1 MDKYSVDEILLEYEL
16 QQQEFNKR
24 AKPPQSAVE
33 KFASETN
40 KTEERTT
47 EIPAVRPKSETTR
60 EIPAVKKQVADAS
73 GVRVASSPNTPP
85 VTQQTV
91 SINTRTRVLTVAQSE
106 EKYQTQEVPL
116 RQLEDGQ
123 LTMDSYQE
131 EKVDEAQ
138 LEQEVRLR
146 RRAKIDGFR
155 LIEGGKT
162 SFKLT
167 GDEEESDEEDD
178 LLLPETNEEND
189 EVLED
194 FSNYEEA
201 EAIRNDFAYRRRTGG
216 MAVVATTV
224 IEALLFLLTAAYP
237 YGWLNS
243 LGAPLLTAL
252 HVVLLGAIVVM
263 NHRLVRDGFK
273 VIFTAKANADT
284 PAALCGLIG
293 LVYTAAQFLDLA
305 AVAQGQ
311 ALFLSAAAGMG
322 VLAGAF
328 GRQAQLIR
336 ISRNFAY
343 VGSEKAKKMAA
354 DFIDDEKLLND
365 IGHPAADDGIVSVMY
380 YRPAPFLTGFLEHS
394 YAGDPADRAM
404 RWFVPLSFGVSVIC
418 AAAYALLT
426 PTNAWYAPSVFAS
439 VLMLTLPV
447 FSMFTVQRTLAR
459 SGKKAL
465 RNGAMIGGWHTVE
478 KYGRHIGCVVVEAQE
493 LFPKDSVKLHGIKT
507 FSGTRIDEAI
517 TDAAAVMMAAGG
529 PLAPIFRRL
538 IENRTDILRAVDSL
552 AYEQDMGLS
561 GWVGGRRVLIGNRRL
576 LANHGVEVPS
586 KEHEER
592 FVADGRNLVYLS
604 TGGELSAMF
613 VVSYPVSD
621 AAKAYIK
628 ALYKEHIRLTV
639 RTCDPNITA
648 QLILDA
654 TGLPAQAVEVLSA
667 SKGRAYGAMLASK
680 AGETAPAL
688 LACNG
693 RMAAKLSTPVQCA
706 RLYRGVRAGLWSQM
720 IPCIFGMAVSVFITS
735 VTGVLLRG
743 DLLAGAMLGVGLLGW
758 IITKLFRT

>member
-1 MDKYSVDEILLEYEL
+1 MDKYSVDEILLEYEM
-16 QQQEFNKR
+16 QQQEQSKR
-24 AKPPQSAVE
+24 AKPPKSAVE
-33 KFASETN
+33 TFVPEAQ

-47 EIPAVRPKSETTR
+47 EIPAVRPKAETTR
-60 EIPAVKKQVADAS
+60 EIPAVKKPTADDE
-73 GVRVASSPNTPP
+73 GVRVASAPKTPP
-85 VTQQTV
+85 VTQHTV

-116 RQLEDGQ
+116 RQLENGQ
-123 LTMDSYQE
+123 LTLDQYQE
-131 EKVDEAQ
+131 PPVDEAQ

-162 SFKLT
+162 PLKLT
-167 GDEEESDEEDD
+167 GDEEESDDDEE
-178 LLLPETNEEND
+178 LLLPEEEETD
-189 EVLED
+189 EMLED
-194 FSNYEEA
+194 FGSYDEA

-216 MAVVATTV
+216 MAVVASTV
-224 IEALLFLLTAAYP
+224 IEALLFLLTAAYHI
-237 YGWLNS
+237 GWLAS
-243 LGAPLLTAL
+243 VSASLLTAL
-252 HVVLLGAIVVM
+252 HTVLLTAIVVM
-263 NHRLVRDGFK
+263 NHRLIRDGLK
-273 VIFTAKANADT
+273 VLFTVKANADT
-284 PAALCGLIG
+284 PAALCGLVG
-293 LVYTAAQFLDLA
+293 MLYTGAQFFNLT
-305 AVAQGQ
+305 AVADGQ
-311 ALFLSAAAGMG
+311 AMFLSAAAGMG
-322 VLAGAF
+322 VLAGVF

-380 YRPAPFLTGFLEHS
+380 YRQAPFLTKFLEHS

-404 RWFVPLSFGVSVIC
+404 RWFVPLSMGVSVIC
-418 AAAYALLT
+418 AAAYALMNRA
-426 PTNAWYAPSVFAS
+426 NAWYAPSVFAS

-465 RNGAMIGGWHTVE
+465 RSGAMIGGWHTVE
-478 KYGRHIGCVVVEAQE
+478 KYGRHIGSVVVEAQE

-592 FVADGRNLVYLS
+592 FVADGRNIVYLS

-621 AAKAYIK
+621 AAKAHIK
-628 ALYKEHIRLTV
+628 ALYREHIRLTV

-648 QLILDA
+648 ALILEA
-654 TGLPAQAVEVLSA
+654 TGLPEQAVEVLSA
-667 SKGRAYGAMLASK
+667 SKGRAYGAMLTSK

-693 RMAAKLSTPVQCA
+693 RMAAKLFAPVQCA

-720 IPCIFGMAVSVFITS
+720 IPCIFFMAVSVFVTS
-735 VTGVLLRG
+735 VSGVLLRG
-743 DLLAGAMLGVGLLGW
+743 DLLAGAMLGVGLIGW
-758 IITKLFRT
+758 LITKLFRT